1 MYHTKN
7 LAKKMSEDQNY
18 PSKVNICGR
27 NNEIAIIGSI
37 SVKLKSFGTMYRGL
51 LADAEKTQRELF
63 GGVEFEDEE
72 WFGFKVPEIIADEP
86 NCLQPGYFF
95 GDHEFNDL
103 NKYEDAGL
111 NVLLNHPRLSDRFA
125 FVRGEDEVVLNV
137 VACHDFL
144 RRAEEARSKLA
155 SACHISLGGPPRGSE
170 FAANYLRNH
179 PQGDVRNV
187 QYIFGALCFV
197 SGYSKKSQ
205 AVSRLY

>member
-18 PSKVNICGR
+18 PSKVNICGW

-37 SVKLKSFGTMYRGL
+37 SVKLKSFGMMYQGL
-51 LADAEKTQRELF
+51 LADTEKTQRELF

-72 WFGFKVPEIIADEP
+72 WFSFKVPEIIADEP
-86 NCLQPGYFF
+86 NCLQPGYFL

-111 NVLLNHPRLSDRFA
+111 NILLNHPRLSDCFA
-125 FVRGEDEVVLNV
+125 FVCGEGKVVLNI

-144 RRAEEARSKLA
+144 RCAE
-155 SACHISLGGPPRGSE
+155 
-170 FAANYLRNH
+170 
-179 PQGDVRNV
+179 
-187 QYIFGALCFV
+187 
-197 SGYSKKSQ
+197 Q
-205 AVSRLY
+205 AHVVMFS